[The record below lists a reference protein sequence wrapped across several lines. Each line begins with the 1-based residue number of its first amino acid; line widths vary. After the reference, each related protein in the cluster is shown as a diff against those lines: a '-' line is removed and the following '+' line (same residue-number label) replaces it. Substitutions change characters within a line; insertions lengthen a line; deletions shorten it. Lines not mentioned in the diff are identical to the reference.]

1 MIINRDRSI
10 LISTLV
16 DTTFE
21 ILHLHLLSWLWWLL
35 CSLLLHHLLLLH
47 LHLSLLHHL
56 LLLLLLHHLLLLRIH
71 HNLLLARWHNLRHTR
86 MTWLSWWPSCLLL
99 LLLLHLLMHLSHL
112 CWIKMILIHF
122 TRQMMCT
129 EQDIHV
135 VCIENSSKLL
145 IHLINIHLRG
155 KR

>member
-1 MIINRDRSI
+1 MIINRDRCI

-21 ILHLHLLSWLWWLL
+21 ILHLHLLSGLWWLL

-71 HNLLLARWHNLRHTR
+71 HNLLLSWWCLHLHWHTR
-86 MTWLSWWPSCLLL
+86 LTWLTWWTSCLL
-99 LLLLHLLMHLSHL
+99 LLLLHLLLHRSHL

-122 TRQMMCT
+122 TR
-129 EQDIHV
+129 
-135 VCIENSSKLL
+135 
-145 IHLINIHLRG
+145 
-155 KR
+155 